1 MIGSVDGPGPGS
13 APPPRLTSRAVMR
26 AALPD
31 HDPADRRAAHRA
43 WLPVTLVNPEVIL
56 EVAAAVDPVDTG
68 AVVAQAGPQRGAQ
81 AAPQAPDLIVVQR
94 VAPLQ
99 RMEPRPVQGF
109 VGVDVPHAGDEGL
122 IEEQRLDRPG
132 VPTQIPPQRPGRE
145 IPAER

>member
-13 APPPRLTSRAVMR
+13 APAPWLTRRAVMR

-43 WLPVTLVNPEVIL
+43 RLPVTLVDPKVIL

-81 AAPQAPDLIVVQR
+81 AAPQTPDLIVVKR
-94 VAPLQ
+94 VAPPQ
-99 RMEPRPVQGF
+99 RMDPRPVQSLI
-109 VGVDVPHAGDEGL
+109 GVDVSHAGDESL
-122 IEEQRLDRPG
+122 IEEQRLERSG
-132 VPTQIPPQRPGRE
+132 VAPQVPRQGPRCE
-145 IPAER
+145 SPAER